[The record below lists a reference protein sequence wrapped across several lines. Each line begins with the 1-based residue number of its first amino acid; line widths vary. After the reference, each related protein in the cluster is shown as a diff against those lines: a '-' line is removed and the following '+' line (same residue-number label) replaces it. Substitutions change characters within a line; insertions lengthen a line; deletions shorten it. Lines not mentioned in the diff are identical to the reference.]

1 MNLKEFLQEERLNR
15 KQMRLEQKKNKKQP
29 LTKSQKVHKAVSI
42 LFVIAVIIG
51 AFAFAFSG
59 VGKYDYN
66 KIKDLPQEI
75 VDYINEPVDE
85 TLLFDGKTKLTS
97 SDLTNCK
104 ATLNSV
110 GISMDDDE
118 N

>member
-51 AFAFAFSG
+51 AFAFAFS
-59 VGKYDYN
+59 V
-66 KIKDLPQEI
+66 
-75 VDYINEPVDE
+75 
-85 TLLFDGKTKLTS
+85 F
-97 SDLTNCK
+97 K
-104 ATLNSV
+104 AMFLA
-110 GISMDDDE
+110 II
-118 N
+118 